1 MASDPTLS
9 PVALHLTPDPGD
21 PGEPQIK
28 LGRVGG
34 SDTAEERRLIRD
46 GAQVLAHGALICP
59 SCALPIA
66 ATRALPVGSEVRC
79 GYSDHA
85 ATARAFLREDVYDTL
100 VNEAYLVARIV

>member
-1 MASDPTLS
+1 M
-9 PVALHLTPDPGD
+9 ALHLTPDPGD
-21 PGEPQIK
+21 PGEPQVK

-34 SDTAEERRLIRD
+34 SHTAEERRLIRD

-66 ATRALPVGSEVRC
+66 ATHALPIASEVRC
-79 GYSDHA
+79 GFCDHA
-85 ATARAFLREDVYDTL
+85 APARAFLRDDVYDTL